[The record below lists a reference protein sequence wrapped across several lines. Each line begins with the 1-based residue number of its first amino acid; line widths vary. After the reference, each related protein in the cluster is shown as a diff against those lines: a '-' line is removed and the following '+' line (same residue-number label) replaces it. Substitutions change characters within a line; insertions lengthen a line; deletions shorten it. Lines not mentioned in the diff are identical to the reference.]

1 MNPPGETA
9 KVTILVVEHNKAVLN
24 LVALILKDAD
34 FEVLRARS
42 ASHAMIVEV
51 GFHGPIHLLL
61 SSVTFPETTGPDLAK
76 AMLVRRPEMRVMF
89 MSGYPDGAL
98 LVLNYGW
105 QFIAKPFVK
114 AALLEKVKSVLSS
127 TTKPQGVDHFD
138 TEE

>member
-1 MNPPGETA
+1 
-9 KVTILVVEHNKAVLN
+9 
-24 LVALILKDAD
+24 
-34 FEVLRARS
+34 
-42 ASHAMIVEV
+42 
-51 GFHGPIHLLL
+51 
-61 SSVTFPETTGPDLAK
+61 
-76 AMLVRRPEMRVMF
+76 MRVMF

>member
-51 GFHGPIHLLL
+51 GFRANPFAAILRDIPGNYRTGFSKSHAGAAARNARNVHVWLPGWSVARSKLRLAIHC
-61 SSVTFPETTGPDLAK
+61 
-76 AMLVRRPEMRVMF
+76 
-89 MSGYPDGAL
+89 
-98 LVLNYGW
+98 
-105 QFIAKPFVK
+105 
-114 AALLEKVKSVLSS
+114 
-127 TTKPQGVDHFD
+127 
-138 TEE
+138 